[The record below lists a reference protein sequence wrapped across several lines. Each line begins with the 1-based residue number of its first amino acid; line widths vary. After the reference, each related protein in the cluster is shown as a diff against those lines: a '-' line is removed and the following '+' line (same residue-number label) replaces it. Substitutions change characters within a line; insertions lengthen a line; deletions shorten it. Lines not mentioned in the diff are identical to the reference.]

1 MSQVFSILITVSGGL
16 GLFLLGM
23 KHLSEGLQ
31 AVSGSGLRRFMS
43 LATTHRLAGVG
54 TGVISTVIVQSSS
67 IITVMVVGF
76 VSSGLM
82 NLSQAIN
89 VIIGSNIGTTAT
101 AWLIAFAP
109 DVEMLGLC
117 AVLVGA
123 TLYFF
128 YFFQHNERLHNIGLA
143 FMGLGCIFIGL
154 YCMKEGMEPVRTMP
168 AVVDAFRSLDATTA
182 WGLAK
187 CVLVSLAFTAV
198 VQSSAAT
205 TAIAMTLAQQGLLS
219 FEAASATVFG
229 MNIGTTMTAW
239 LAAFNSSAEARQ
251 TALAHTLFNVAG
263 TVLLIP
269 FFIPVILPMAT
280 SFFPRYAEAVTA
292 NGVTTYPHIAAPMAA
307 VHTIFNVITTLFFLP
322 FSRQFARF
330 VSRIIKA
337 LPAEKP
343 HLSALRSSS
352 HISPVIACDQALLE
366 VGFMRDSNL
375 ELLAG
380 IKDVL
385 TGEATDS
392 AEKHILHREEVLDN
406 VQREITEFL
415 GRIMVKRAPTEVSDR
430 VRRLLRLSD
439 ELESVSDEAA
449 AILKATRRLRKGGQN
464 FSAQSCQTLLGVH
477 ETVFEFA
484 QTVSGLIK
492 SPRPRFDLAALQA
505 NSHDIGGCIHDARG
519 KQLSRVGSDDPDSPV
534 RVLAELDILNAYER
548 IRSCYI
554 NMAETLADRK

>member
-1 MSQVFSILITVSGGL
+1 MNQAISILIMVGGGL
-16 GLFLLGM
+16 GTFLLGM

-54 TGVISTVIVQSSS
+54 TGVITTVIVQSSS

-109 DVEMLGLC
+109 DVKMLGLC
-117 AVLVGA
+117 VVLAGA
-123 TLYFF
+123 ALYFF
-128 YFFQHNERLHNIGLA
+128 QRNERLHNLGLA
-143 FMGLGCIFIGL
+143 FLGLGCIFMGL
-154 YCMKEGMEPVRTMP
+154 YWMKEGMEPVRSMP
-168 AVVDAFRSLDATTA
+168 LVVEAFRSLDATTA

-219 FEAASATVFG
+219 FEAAAATVFG

-239 LAAFNSSAEARQ
+239 LAAFNGSAEARQ

-263 TVLLIP
+263 TILLIP
-269 FFIPVILPMAT
+269 FFVPAILPLST
-280 SFFPRYAEAVTA
+280 SFFPHYADAMTT
-292 NGVTTYPHIAAPMAA
+292 NGVTTYPHMAAPMAA

-330 VSRIIKA
+330 VSRVIKA
-337 LPAEKP
+337 PPAEKP
-343 HLSALRSSS
+343 HLSALRMSSY
-352 HISPVIACDQALLE
+352 ISPVIACDQALLE
-366 VGFMRDSNL
+366 VTFMRDSDL

-385 TGEATDS
+385 SGTATES
-392 AEKHILHREEVLDN
+392 AEEHILHREEVLDN

-415 GRIMVKRAPTEVSDR
+415 GKIMVKRAPTEVSDR
-430 VRRLLRLSD
+430 IGRLLRLSD

-464 FSAQSCQTLLGVH
+464 FSAQSCQTLLGIH
-477 ETVFEFA
+477 EVVFSLAE
-484 QTVSGLIK
+484 TVSGHIK
-492 SPRPRFDLAALQA
+492 SPHTRFDLAALQA
-505 NSHDIGGCIHDARG
+505 NSHDIGGRIHDARRN
-519 KQLSRVGSDDPDSPV
+519 QLDRVGPDDPDSPV

-554 NMAETLADRK
+554 NVAETLVGRK

>member
-1 MSQVFSILITVSGGL
+1 MSQMFSILIIVGGGL
-16 GLFLLGM
+16 GTFLLGM

-54 TGVISTVIVQSSS
+54 TGVITTMIVQSSS

-109 DVEMLGLC
+109 DVKMLGLC
-117 AVLVGA
+117 VVLVGA
-123 TLYFF
+123 AF
-128 YFFQHNERLHNIGLA
+128 YFFQRNERLHNLGLA
-143 FMGLGCIFIGL
+143 FMGLGCIFMGL
-154 YCMKEGMEPVRTMP
+154 YWMKEGMEPVRSMP
-168 AVVDAFRSLDATTA
+168 MVVDAFRSLDATTA

-219 FEAASATVFG
+219 FEAAAATVFG

-239 LAAFNSSAEARQ
+239 LAAFNGSAEARQ

-263 TVLLIP
+263 TILLIP
-269 FFIPVILPMAT
+269 FFVPAILPLAT
-280 SFFPRYAEAVTA
+280 SFFPHYADAVTT
-292 NGVTTYPHIAAPMAA
+292 NGVTTYPHMAAPMAA

-322 FSRQFARF
+322 FTRQFARF
-330 VSRIIKA
+330 VSRVIKA
-337 LPAEKP
+337 PPAEKP
-343 HLSALRSSS
+343 HLSALKMFSY
-352 HISPVIACDQALLE
+352 ISPVIACDQALLE
-366 VGFMRDSNL
+366 VTFMRNSDL

-385 TGEATDS
+385 AGTATEP
-392 AEKHILHREEVLDN
+392 AEEHILHREEVLDN

-415 GRIMVKRAPTEVSDR
+415 GKIMVKRAPTAVSDR

-464 FSAQSCQTLLGVH
+464 FSAQSCQALLGVH
-477 ETVFEFA
+477 EIVFSLAE
-484 QTVSGLIK
+484 TVSGHIK
-492 SPRPRFDLAALQA
+492 SPRSKFDLAALQA
-505 NSHDIGGCIHDARG
+505 NSHDIGRRIHDARRN
-519 KQLSRVGSDDPDSPV
+519 QLDRVGPDDPDSPV

-554 NMAETLADRK
+554 NMAETLAGRK

>member
-1 MSQVFSILITVSGGL
+1 MSQVFSILIIVGGGL
-16 GLFLLGM
+16 GTFLLGM

-43 LATTHRLAGVG
+43 LATSHRLAGVG
-54 TGVISTVIVQSSS
+54 TGVITTMIVQSSS

-109 DVEMLGLC
+109 DVKMLGLC
-117 AVLVGA
+117 VVLVGA
-123 TLYFF
+123 AF
-128 YFFQHNERLHNIGLA
+128 YFFQRNERLHNLGLA
-143 FMGLGCIFIGL
+143 FMGLGCIFMGL
-154 YCMKEGMEPVRTMP
+154 YWMKEGMEPVRSMP
-168 AVVDAFRSLDATTA
+168 VVVDAFRSLDATTA

-219 FEAASATVFG
+219 FEAAAATVFG

-239 LAAFNSSAEARQ
+239 LAAFNGSAEARQ

-263 TVLLIP
+263 SILLIP
-269 FFIPVILPMAT
+269 FFVPAILPLAT
-280 SFFPRYAEAVTA
+280 SFFPHYADAVTT

-322 FSRQFARF
+322 FTRQFARF
-330 VSRIIKA
+330 VSRVIKA
-337 LPAEKP
+337 PPAEKP
-343 HLSALRSSS
+343 HLSALKMSSY
-352 HISPVIACDQALLE
+352 ISPVIACDQALLE
-366 VGFMRDSNL
+366 VGFMRDSGL

-380 IKDVL
+380 LKGVL
-385 TGEATDS
+385 AGTATDS
-392 AEKHILHREEVLDN
+392 AEEHILHREEVLDN

-415 GRIMVKRAPTEVSDR
+415 GKIMVKRAPTEVSDR
-430 VRRLLRLSD
+430 IGRLLRLSD

-464 FSAQSCQTLLGVH
+464 FSEQSCLTLLGIH
-477 ETVFEFA
+477 EIVFSLAE
-484 QTVSGLIK
+484 TVSGLIK
-492 SPRPRFDLAALQA
+492 SPRPRFDLAVLQA
-505 NSHDIGGCIHDARG
+505 NSHDIGRRIHDARRN
-519 KQLSRVGSDDPDSPV
+519 QLDRVGPDDPDSPV

-554 NMAETLADRK
+554 NMAETLAGRK